1 MTTLV
6 LSGLVVFVTHALEA
20 VTGFGCSVLAMP
32 FVSALLGVKTAVK
45 VITILAWLL
54 ALYIVIR
61 NFSKIDWRQYSII
74 TGLMLLGLPVGMY
87 LFRSQQS
94 GSLNLILALFIIVV
108 SVSQLYRQARRTG
121 DSAPPTG
128 YKVLPYYLLLFL
140 GGIVHGVFSSG
151 GPLVVLYATRA
162 LPDKGKFRAT
172 LCLLWTTLNT
182 IIIAG
187 YLVEGSLTLPVVK
200 TTAMLVP
207 FVVAGIIAG
216 EHIHDKVDAR
226 HFSLIVFSMLL
237 ATGIVMVLFAR

>member
-32 FVSALLGVKTAVK
+32 FVSALLGGVKTAVK

-61 NFSKIDWRQYSII
+61 NFSKIDWKQYSII
-74 TGLMLLGLPVGMY
+74 TGMMLLGLPVGMY

-94 GSLNLILALFIIVV
+94 DTLNLILAVFIIIV
-108 SVSQLYRQARRTG
+108 SVTQLYRQAKRTG
-121 DSAPPTG
+121 NNLPPTG
-128 YKVLPYYLLLFL
+128 YKALPYYLLLFL
-140 GGIVHGVFSSG
+140 GGIVHGVFSSGG

-187 YLVEGSLTLPVVK
+187 YIIEGGSLTPPVVK
-200 TTAMLVP
+200 TTTMLVP
-207 FVVAGIIAG
+207 LWWVV
-216 EHIHDKVDAR
+216 
-226 HFSLIVFSMLL
+226 LL
-237 ATGIVMVLFAR
+237 LESIFTTRLMHVIFP